1 MPDEKRREQKEK
13 PPNIEEIRRMLED
26 YASDLRPIIERLRKK
41 LNGRSSQPQSLN
53 GLSGGAEAV
62 SVLVREC
69 RDQTARNRNEAI
81 LQ

>member
-26 YASDLRPIIERLRKK
+26 YASDLRAIIERLRKK

-69 RDQTARNRNEAI
+69 RDQTARNFNEAI